1 MHMSCTHMRGG
12 AGWTAARHRRRHTA
26 GRDGSMSRG
35 NVWRVSG
42 VKKRQSQG
50 NGSMQ
55 RVSARRARMSADR
68 GGDQGSVCRGS
79 SSAQEFTRAGRVSS
93 QGKKGR
99 AYEGAP
105 AASRTMAQIS
115 GSQRVVVT
123 LIISQLGVCVGV
135 IRRGS
140 DNDAVTCVSRYSL
153 PYYWVDCAVLCG
165 IINIIATDED
175 TRRNATSVQ
184 ARYCTHNPSPARTV
198 LLCSITQW
206 PTIGTGAKLSQDIG
220 GTIRSTR

>member
-1 MHMSCTHMRGG
+1 ME
-12 AGWTAARHRRRHTA
+12 
-26 GRDGSMSRG
+26 
-35 NVWRVSG
+35 
-42 VKKRQSQG
+42 
-50 NGSMQ
+50 

-68 GGDQGSVCRGS
+68 RGIRVEDDPARKNS
-79 SSAQEFTRAGRVSS
+79 HVPAVSS
-93 QGKKGR
+93 QAVQGKKGPCNLD
-99 AYEGAP
+99 AGLEGAP
-105 AASRTMAQIS
+105 AASRAMAQIS
-115 GSQRVVVT
+115 GPGRVVVT

-140 DNDAVTCVSRYSL
+140 NNDAVTCVSRYSL